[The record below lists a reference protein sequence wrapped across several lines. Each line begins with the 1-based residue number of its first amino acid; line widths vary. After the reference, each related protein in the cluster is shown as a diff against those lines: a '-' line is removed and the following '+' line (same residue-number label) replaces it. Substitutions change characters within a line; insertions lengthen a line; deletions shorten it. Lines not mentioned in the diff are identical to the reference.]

1 MFAQTSLVSLSMSRL
16 IDIVARVAF
25 CDYPLTNSRPWKMKL
40 DWKMSKRERIV
51 AIGPNFFV
59 NLIIIM
65 NRIYSSDAIY

>member
-25 CDYPLTNSRPWKMKL
+25 CYYPLTNSRPWKMKL
-40 DWKMSKRERIV
+40 DSKISRSERM
-51 AIGPNFFV
+51 AATGPNLFV